1 MSEQNRYS
9 SHFVCGVIKF
19 DYKVAGFRDLITVAQ
34 EWAKDENFY
43 ELIVRSVS
51 DKNFGLQF
59 TYYAE
64 GTVGGWFGDTYIKPL
79 LAKFPSYAVDVA
91 YDGRTREEVKAEVLD
106 GVVVS
111 KSLPIGKVVKE

>member
-1 MSEQNRYS
+1 MSQENTYA

-19 DYKVAGFRDLITVAQ
+19 DYKVAGFPDILEVAR

-43 ELIVRSVS
+43 EIVVRSVS
-51 DKNFGLQF
+51 DKNFGIHF

-64 GTVGGWFGDTYIKPL
+64 GTKIGWFGDTYITAL
-79 LAKFPSYAVDVA
+79 LRRYPSYAVDVA
-91 YDGRTREEVKAEVLD
+91 YEGKTREEVKKEALA

-111 KSLPIGKVVKE
+111 KALPIND